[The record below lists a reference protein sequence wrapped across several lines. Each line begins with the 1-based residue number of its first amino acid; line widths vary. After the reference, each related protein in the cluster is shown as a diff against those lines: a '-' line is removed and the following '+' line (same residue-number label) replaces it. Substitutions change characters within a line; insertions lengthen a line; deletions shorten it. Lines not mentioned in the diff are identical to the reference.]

1 MIKKV
6 LILFICS
13 FVFTQTNITTPMG
26 STGFGIWTTIHQ
38 AFKEKE
44 TLTSILFDLHLNFG
58 LEISAGKSISNN
70 VDYSF
75 NQFGVAYDL
84 KLFEWGSKVYCRRF
98 DIDDFD
104 FSSAYEKEELG
115 LEIYKRGWKLN
126 SFVRF
131 SENKYNPNANYIIND
146 NLVSRFITLG
156 GVGRMTRFATY
167 GFGIKMPFDKLF
179 HMRYSSVEATFGTS
193 F

>member
-1 MIKKV
+1 MLNRI
-6 LILFICS
+6 LILIICN
-13 FVFTQTNITTPMG
+13 VIIGQTNITTPMG
-26 STGFGIWTTIHQ
+26 STGFGIWTTVNQ
-38 AFKEKE
+38 AFKEND
-44 TLTSILFDLHLNFG
+44 TVGSIVLDLHLSFG
-58 LEISAGKSISNN
+58 LEVLLGKSIFSN

-75 NQFGVAYDL
+75 NQFGLAYDV
-84 KLFEWGSKVYCRRF
+84 KLYEWGSKLYCKRF

-104 FSSAYEKEELG
+104 FSSSYEKEELG
-115 LEIYKRGWKLN
+115 IEIYKRGWKLN
-126 SFVRF
+126 SFLRV
-131 SENKYNPNANYIIND
+131 SQYTYNPNSNYQLND
-146 NLVSRFITLG
+146 NSVNRYITLG

>member
-1 MIKKV
+1 MIKRV

-26 STGFGIWTTIHQ
+26 STGFGIWTTVHQ

-44 TLTSILFDLHLNFG
+44 TLTSILLDLHLNFG

-75 NQFGVAYDL
+75 NQLGVAYDL
-84 KLFEWGSKVYCRRF
+84 KLFEWGSKVYCKRF

-104 FSSAYEKEELG
+104 FSLAYEKEEIG

-131 SENKYNPNANYIIND
+131 SQNKYNPNANYIIND

-156 GVGRMTRFATY
+156 GIGRMTRFATY

>member
-1 MIKKV
+1 
-6 LILFICS
+6 
-13 FVFTQTNITTPMG
+13 MG
-26 STGFGIWTTIHQ
+26 STGFGIWTTVNQ
-38 AFKEKE
+38 AFKEND
-44 TLTSILFDLHLNFG
+44 TVGSIVLDLHLSFG
-58 LEISAGKSISNN
+58 LEVLLGKSIFSN

-75 NQFGVAYDL
+75 NQFGLAYDV
-84 KLFEWGSKVYCRRF
+84 KLYEWGSKLYCKRF

-104 FSSAYEKEELG
+104 FSSSYEKEELG
-115 LEIYKRGWKLN
+115 IEIYKRGWKLN
-126 SFVRF
+126 SFLRV
-131 SENKYNPNANYIIND
+131 SQYTYNPNSNYQLND
-146 NLVSRFITLG
+146 NSVNRYITLG

>member
-1 MIKKV
+1 MLNRI
-6 LILFICS
+6 LILIICN
-13 FVFTQTNITTPMG
+13 VIIGQTNITTPMG
-26 STGFGIWTTIHQ
+26 STGFGIWTTVNQ
-38 AFKEKE
+38 AFKENE
-44 TLTSILFDLHLNFG
+44 TVGSIVLDLHLNFG
-58 LEISAGKSISNN
+58 LEVLLGKSIFSN

-75 NQFGVAYDL
+75 NQFGLAYDV
-84 KLFEWGSKVYCRRF
+84 KLYEWGSKLYCKRF

-104 FSSAYEKEELG
+104 FSSNYEKEELG
-115 LEIYKRGWKLN
+115 IEIYKRGWKLN
-126 SFVRF
+126 SFLRI
-131 SENKYNPNANYIIND
+131 SQYTYNLHSNYQLND
-146 NLVSRFITLG
+146 NSVNQFITLG

>member
-1 MIKKV
+1 MIHKIII
-6 LILFICS
+6 LIILNIAIS
-13 FVFTQTNITTPMG
+13 QTNITTPMG
-26 STGFGIWTTIHQ
+26 STGFGIWTTINQ
-38 AFKEKE
+38 AFKVDE
-44 TLTSILFDLHLNFG
+44 TISSVVLDLHLNFG
-58 LEISAGKSISNN
+58 LELLVGKSISTN

-75 NQFGVAYDL
+75 NQFGIAYDL
-84 KLFEWGSKVYCRRF
+84 KLFDWGSKFYCKRY

-104 FSSAYEKEELG
+104 FSSMYEKEELG

-126 SFVRF
+126 SFIRI
-131 SENKYNPNANYIIND
+131 NQYTYNPNSNY
-146 NLVSRFITLG
+146 NLNENSVNEFITLG